1 MSYPVF
7 TKAMKKTYTILI
19 PDMLPIHFSLISGIL
34 NQYGYHTELLH
45 LSGDEVKETG
55 LRNVNNDACY
65 PALLVVGQF
74 VVALRSGK
82 YDPKKTALL
91 ISQTGGGCRAS
102 NYIFLIR
109 KALAPLYPDV
119 PVLSFNFSGLEKG
132 NSLHFTPVE
141 LLKMAH
147 AACYGDFLMSL
158 YDQSRPYE
166 KTPGETDA
174 LLEKGMALIEKSF
187 HNGSYWRRRHYYKKL
202 LAIFNAVSIPK
213 NRKPR
218 VGIVGEIYVKY
229 SPLANNHL
237 ADFLVKEGCEVVEPG
252 LLEFCLYCAENA
264 LHDHARYGLNKKTY
278 LLWKWADRFLIK
290 ETEVQN
296 RLLTKTGIFYP
307 ATPFKEIAHNA
318 NRIIS
323 DGVKMGE
330 GWLIPSE
337 MLAFLEHGVNNIVC
351 CQPFGCLPNH
361 IVGKGMM
368 HPLMRLHPG
377 ANIAAIDYDPS
388 TSYVNQENRLKLL
401 LANIKETPTNPNQKT
416 K

>member
-1 MSYPVF
+1 MSYPAF

-19 PDMLPIHFSLISGIL
+19 PDMLPIHFSLISSIL
-34 NQYGYHTELLH
+34 NAYGYHTELLH
-45 LSGDEVKETG
+45 LSGDEVKEAG

-74 VVALRSGK
+74 IVALKSGR

-141 LLKMAH
+141 LLKMVH
-147 AACYGDFLMSL
+147 AACYGDFLMAL

-166 KTPGETDA
+166 TRPGQTDD
-174 LLEKGMALIEKSF
+174 LLQEGTAMIERSF
-187 HNGSYWRRRHYYKKL
+187 HNGSYGYRRHYYQKL
-202 LAIFNAVSIPK
+202 LALFSVIKIPQK
-213 NRKPR
+213 RKPR

-252 LLEFCLYCAENA
+252 LLEFCLYCAQNA
-264 LHDHARYGLNKKTY
+264 IHDHERYGFNKKTY
-278 LLWKWADRFLIK
+278 LFWVWANHFMLH
-290 ETEVQN
+290 EMAVQN
-296 RLLTKTGIFYP
+296 SLLAQSGIYFP
-307 ATPFKEIAHNA
+307 SVPFPEIAANA

-337 MLAFLEHGVNNIVC
+337 MLAFLEHGVNSIVC

-368 HPLMRLHPG
+368 HPLMRMCPN

-401 LANIKETPTNPNQKT
+401 LANIPELK
-416 K
+416 

>member
-19 PDMLPIHFSLISGIL
+19 PDMLPIHFTLFSSIL
-34 NQYGYHTELLH
+34 NSYGYHTVLLH
-45 LSGDEVKETG
+45 SSGNEVKEAG

-65 PALLVVGQF
+65 PALLVIGQF
-74 VVALRSGK
+74 ICALESGQ
-82 YDPKKTALL
+82 YDVNHTAIL

-109 KALAPLYPDV
+109 KALAPLFPNV
-119 PVLSFNFSGLEKG
+119 PVLSLNLSGLEKRS
-132 NSLHFTPVE
+132 NLPLTPSM
-141 LLKMAH
+141 LLKMIH
-147 AACYGDFLMSL
+147 AACYGDFMMAL
-158 YDQSRPYE
+158 YDQSKPYE
-166 KTPGETDA
+166 TTPGQSDA
-174 LLEKGMALIEKSF
+174 LLQEGVALIEHAF
-187 HNGSYWRRRHYYKKL
+187 RNGSYGYRRHYYKKL
-202 LAIFNAVSIPK
+202 LAIFSVIPLPK
-213 NRKPR
+213 KRKPR
-218 VGIVGEIYVKY
+218 VAIVGEIYVKY

-237 ADFLVKEGCEVVEPG
+237 ADFLVKEGTEVVEPP
-252 LLEFCLYCAENA
+252 LLEFCLYCAKNA
-264 LHDHARYGLNKKTY
+264 INDRRRYGLNKKTSF
-278 LLWKWADRFLIK
+278 LWKIGYRFMIK

-296 RLLTKTGIFYP
+296 RILSSTGIYYP
-307 ATPFKEIAHNA
+307 SVSFKEVERNA

-337 MLAFLEHGVNNIVC
+337 MLSLTEHGVNNIVC

-368 HPLMRLHPG
+368 HPLMRLCPN
-377 ANIAAIDYDPS
+377 ANVAAIDYDPS

-401 LANIKETPTNPNQKT
+401 LANIKTEEEK

>member
-19 PDMLPIHFSLISGIL
+19 PDMLPIHFSLISAVL
-34 NQYGYHTELLH
+34 NQYGYHTEILH
-45 LSGDEVKETG
+45 LTGAEVKEEG
-55 LRNVNNDACY
+55 LRNVHNDACY

-74 VVALRSGK
+74 IAALKSGK
-82 YDPKKTALL
+82 YDVKHTALL

-109 KALAPLYPDV
+109 KAIAPLYPDV

-132 NSLHFTPVE
+132 NAMKFTPLE
-141 LLKMAH
+141 LLKMGH
-147 AACYGDFLMSL
+147 AACYGDFLMAL
-158 YDQSRPYE
+158 YDQSKPYE
-166 KTPGETDA
+166 SYPGQTEDILQKSLA
-174 LLEKGMALIEKSF
+174 MIEHSF
-187 HNGSYWRRRHYYKKL
+187 HNGTYGYRRHYYQKL
-202 LAIFNAVSIPK
+202 LAEFAAIKVPK
-213 NRKPR
+213 ERKPR

-237 ADFLVKEGCEVVEPG
+237 ADFLVKEGCEVVEPA
-252 LLEFCLYCAENA
+252 LLEFCLYCAVNA
-264 LHDHARYGLNKKTY
+264 INDHEKYGLNRRSL
-278 LLWKWADRFLIK
+278 LLWKWARRFMLK
-290 ETEVQN
+290 EMAVQN
-296 RLLTKTGIFYP
+296 RLLQKSGVYLPSVDFR
-307 ATPFKEIAHNA
+307 EIEGNA
-318 NRIIS
+318 NRIINE
-323 DGVKMGE
+323 GVKMGE

-337 MLAFLEHGVNNIVC
+337 MLALAEHGVNNIVC

-368 HPLMRLHPG
+368 HPLMRMCPN

-401 LANIKETPTNPNQKT
+401 LANIKH
-416 K
+416 

>member
-7 TKAMKKTYTILI
+7 TKAMKKTYKILI
-19 PDMLPIHFSLISGIL
+19 PDMLPIHFTLISSIL
-34 NQYGYHTELLH
+34 NTYGYHTELLH
-45 LSGDEVKETG
+45 LSGNDVKEEG

-65 PALLVVGQF
+65 PALLVIGQF
-74 VVALRSGK
+74 ISALKSGR
-82 YDPKKTALL
+82 YDLHHTAVL

-109 KALAPLYPDV
+109 KALAPLFPDV

-132 NSLHFTPVE
+132 NSIRFTPVE
-141 LLKMAH
+141 LLKMGH
-147 AACYGDFLMSL
+147 AACYGDFLMAL
-158 YDQSRPYE
+158 YDQSKPYE
-166 KTPGETDA
+166 TKEGECDV
-174 LLEKGMALIEKSF
+174 LLQQGIALIEKSF
-187 HNGSYWRRRHYYKKL
+187 KNGSYGFRRHYYRKL
-202 LAIFNAVSIPK
+202 LAIFSAVKIPSE
-213 NRKPR
+213 RKPR

-237 ADFLVKEGCEVVEPG
+237 ADFLVKEGVEVVEPA
-252 LLEFCLYCAENA
+252 LLEFCLYCAKNA
-264 LHDHARYGLNKKTY
+264 LNDRKRYGLNKKTY
-278 LLWKWADRFLIK
+278 LFWKWRYHFMLR

-296 RLLTKTGIFYP
+296 QILASSHVYYP
-307 ATPFKEIAHNA
+307 AVPFKEIEKNA

-337 MLAFLEHGVNNIVC
+337 MLSLAEHGVNNIVC

-368 HPLMRLHPG
+368 HPLMRLAPN
-377 ANIAAIDYDPS
+377 ANVAAVDYDPS

-401 LANIKETPTNPNQKT
+401 LANIKK
-416 K
+416 

>member
-7 TKAMKKTYTILI
+7 TKEMKKTYKILI
-19 PDMLPIHFSLISGIL
+19 PDMLPIHFTLISEIL
-34 NQYGYHTELLH
+34 NSYGYHTELLH
-45 LSGDEVKETG
+45 LSGNEVKEEG

-65 PALLVVGQF
+65 PALLVIGQF
-74 VVALRSGK
+74 I
-82 YDPKKTALL
+82 TALKSGRYDLKHTAVL

-109 KALAPLYPDV
+109 KALAPLFPDV

-132 NSLHFTPVE
+132 NSLHFTPTE
-141 LLKMAH
+141 LVKMGH
-147 AACYGDFLMSL
+147 AACYGDFLMAL
-158 YDQSRPYE
+158 YDQSKPYE
-166 KTPGETDA
+166 TEAGQCDA
-174 LLEKGMALIEKSF
+174 LLQKGIALIEKSF
-187 HNGSYWRRRHYYKKL
+187 HNGSYGFRKHYYKLL
-202 LAIFNAVSIPK
+202 LALFSVVKIP
-213 NRKPR
+213 NERKPR

-237 ADFLVKEGCEVVEPG
+237 VDFLVQEGVEVVEPA
-252 LLEFCLYCAENA
+252 LLEFCLYCAKNA
-264 LHDHARYGLNKKTY
+264 LNDRRRYGLNKKSL
-278 LLWKWADRFLIK
+278 LLWKWAYRFMLK

-296 RLLTKTGIFYP
+296 KILASSHVYYP
-307 ATPFKEIAHNA
+307 AVPFKEIERNA

-337 MLAFLEHGVNNIVC
+337 MLSLVEHGVNNIVC

-368 HPLMRLHPG
+368 HPLMRMAPN
-377 ANIAAIDYDPS
+377 ANVAAIDYDPS

-401 LANIKETPTNPNQKT
+401 LANIKK
-416 K
+416 